1 VALLPCPSA
10 VEAGEGLTLRLACDD
25 DAPLISE
32 WTRDPLV
39 HRRWGGK
46 PCEVE
51 EVLEKYTGRR
61 APAVVSYVISADL
74 RPVGYL
80 QAWQDPH
87 RFGLDMFV
95 AAGAQ
100 GRGLGPRAARA
111 LAAELSALGWTPL
124 TVDPAVDN
132 PTAIRAWQRAGFRP
146 TGERGLDDGAA
157 TEILVYQP
165 DSVIGT
171 R

>member
-1 VALLPCPSA
+1 
-10 VEAGEGLTLRLACDD
+10 LACDD
-25 DAPLISE
+25 DALLISE

-39 HRRWGGK
+39 HRHWGGK

-80 QAWQDPH
+80 QAWQDGH
-87 RFGLDMFV
+87 RVGLDMFV
-95 AAGAQ
+95 AAEAQ

-111 LAAELSALGWTPL
+111 LAAELSALGWAPL
-124 TVDPAVDN
+124 TADPAVDN
-132 PTAIRAWQRAGFRP
+132 PAGIRAWQKAGFRS
-146 TGERGLDDGAA
+146 TGEQGFDDGTT
-157 TEILVYQP
+157 TEILAYEP
-165 DSVIGT
+165 DPVIGT